1 MKRVNIHEVELGQDG
16 GEPEGYDAAYA
27 RLGTPLGSQKSG
39 ATLYE
44 LVPGQSV
51 CPYHYEVGEEEWLLV
66 VEGRP
71 SVRHPEGEDELAP
84 GDMVFFADGPA
95 GAHKIT
101 NHGDADARVLMW
113 STRNH
118 PAFSVY
124 PDSDKIGIFPGYEE
138 DRLLLRR
145 APNLDYWDGES

>member
-1 MKRVNIHEVELGQDG
+1 MKRVNIHEVELQTDG
-16 GEPEGYDAAYA
+16 DEPEGYDPPYA
-27 RLGTPLGSQKSG
+27 RLGTPLGSKKTG

-44 LVPGQSV
+44 LPPGHSV

-66 VEGRP
+66 VRARP
-71 SVRHPEGEDELAP
+71 SVRHPDGEDELKP
-84 GDMVFFADGPA
+84 GDVVFFEEGPA

-101 NHGDADARVLMW
+101 NHSAADARVLMW

-118 PAFSVY
+118 PALAVY
-124 PDSDKIGIFPGYEE
+124 PDSNKIGVFVPYDE
-138 DRLLLRR
+138 DRLMLRR